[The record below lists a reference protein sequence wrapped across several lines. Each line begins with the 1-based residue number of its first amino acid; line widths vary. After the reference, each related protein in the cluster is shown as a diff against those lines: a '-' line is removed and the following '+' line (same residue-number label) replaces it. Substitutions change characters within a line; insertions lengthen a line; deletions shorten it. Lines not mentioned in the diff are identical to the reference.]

1 MLFSVKNSTKF
12 IIHSRMSKARVSQN
26 ASISESKATVFSGFA
41 MKSDQGALVE
51 FYLNVTSKS
60 FKTRIEILMKDL
72 YKLFVAIFCIFCF
85 ISVSYNKL

>member
-51 FYLNVTSKS
+51 CYLNVTSMS
-60 FKTRIEILMKDL
+60 FKTRIQILMKDL
-72 YKLFVAIFCIFCF
+72 YELFAAIFCILCLIF
-85 ISVSYNKL
+85 VSDNKL